1 MFLKHA
7 GKELSKEKNNVTTI
21 VITHL
26 NPDIVDTL
34 AKVLTVVKR
43 PADGITLVVSNP
55 AKQVRPLQHPVT
67 KKTTCTRIFSLILL
81 P

>member
-1 MFLKHA
+1 LHFDVFKNAKTNNGHA
-7 GKELSKEKNNVTTI
+7 GKELAKERNEISTI

-43 PADGITLVVSNP
+43 PASGITLVMSNP
-55 AKQVRPLQHPVT
+55 AKQVRRP
-67 KKTTCTRIFSLILL
+67 
-81 P
+81 

>member
-1 MFLKHA
+1 VLESGFSLFRNSERQSVHA
-7 GKELSKEKNNVTTI
+7 GKELAKEKNEISTI

-43 PADGITLVVSNP
+43 PAAGGITLVMSNP
-55 AKQVRPLQHPVT
+55 AKQVRRL
-67 KKTTCTRIFSLILL
+67 
-81 P
+81 